1 MKKVKYSRQREAIKS
16 FLASRRDHP
25 TADNIYE
32 SLRKDF
38 PNISLG
44 TVYRNLA
51 LLEEIGEVNK
61 ITLSNGADR
70 YDAEIGLH
78 NHFTCKKCNCVLNLD
93 MDNIDHIKD
102 AASERFDGS
111 IDGYVAHFYGTCSDC
126 AEAEG

>member
-16 FLASRRDHP
+16 FLAARCDHP

-32 SLRKDF
+32 ALRKDF

-51 LLEEIGEVNK
+51 LLEDLGEVNK
-61 ITLSNGADR
+61 IISSNGADR
-70 YDAEIGLH
+70 YDADTDLH

-93 MDNIDHIKD
+93 MDSIDHIKD
-102 AASERFDGS
+102 AASKRFDGS
-111 IDGYVAHFYGTCSDC
+111 IDGYVAHFYGLCKDC
-126 AEAEG
+126 AEA